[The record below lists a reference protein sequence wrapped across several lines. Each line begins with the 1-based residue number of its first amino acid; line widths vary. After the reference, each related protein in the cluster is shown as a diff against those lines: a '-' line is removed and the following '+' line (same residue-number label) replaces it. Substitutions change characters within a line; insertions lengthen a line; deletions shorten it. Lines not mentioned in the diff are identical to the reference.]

1 MAFEFVLHVC
11 LKFMNKHSLKHAR
24 ICSWNQPALSP
35 RKQPESSNWQVSTDN
50 ESRCANHCHTT
61 PQILTNE
68 SSLAK
73 GNNMSFWLGFELTPD
88 RQPHD
93 YKSEVLPLHHVAPLT
108 ISSYDKS
115 IKEHINNTLDL
126 HLLCIAFQMP
136 FMFHY
141 NSVHI
146 HFMVIH
152 KGRSIIIVADIV
164 SPSGSLSGK

>member
-1 MAFEFVLHVC
+1 MYIFTSVYSTAFNDLFGVLYFKAFEFVLHVC
-11 LKFMNKHSLKHAR
+11 LKFMDKHSLKHAR

-35 RKQPESSNWQVSTDN
+35 RKQPESSNWLVSTNN
-50 ESRCANHCHTT
+50 ESRRANHCHTT

-88 RQPHD
+88 RQPHN

-115 IKEHINNTLDL
+115 IKEHIQQYSWFAPFVYSFSN
-126 HLLCIAFQMP
+126 AF
-136 FMFHY
+136 H
-141 NSVHI
+141 
-146 HFMVIH
+146 
-152 KGRSIIIVADIV
+152 V
-164 SPSGSLSGK
+164 SLQ